1 MASIYFDSQGALT
14 RIDDEGD
21 DKAFYNNQ
29 EVPFI
34 TGTQLQNYAGTVYS
48 ESSFMGLVRQI
59 NPSDP
64 LGEMQKETF
73 AIAYTMYTYAM
84 IKNAAFKRA
93 GRSYGLADLLVDNNY
108 TKGLSSPAH
117 QQYFQQGVG
126 DEDRRKLATMA
137 VIRLFMRMVGDMAG
151 VIQNLNGAAYW
162 DGNDLFRL
170 FPAHY
175 RCKQGFELS
184 NENHGAIYQNVSV
197 VKNPKVIQTCPATEP
212 KVSAKRKFTFSSC
225 TTYGGTIFFKIHD
238 EAKSQGI
245 TW

>member
-1 MASIYFDSQGALT
+1 MASIYFDSQGAYV
-14 RIDDEGD
+14 RADEEGE

-34 TGTQLQNYAGTVYS
+34 TGSQLQHYAATVYS

-64 LGEMQKETF
+64 LGEMQRETF
-73 AIAYTMYTYAM
+73 AVAYTMYTYAM
-84 IKNAAFKRA
+84 AKNAAFRRA

-137 VIRLFMRMVGDMAG
+137 VIRLFMRMVSDLAS
-151 VIQNLNGAAYW
+151 VIQSLNGAAYW

-170 FPAHY
+170 YPNHY
-175 RCKQGFELS
+175 RCKQGFELGS
-184 NENHGAIYQNVSV
+184 SSHGSIYSNVSV
-197 VKNPKVIQTCPATEP
+197 VKNPQIIQSCPATEP
-212 KVSAKRKFTFSSC
+212 KISAKRKYTFMS
-225 TTYGGTIFFKIHD
+225 TVTYGGTIFFRLHD
-238 EAKSQGI
+238 EAKAQGI
-245 TW
+245 SW